1 MKRYTQ
7 QHIQDLLDKFMNGLT
22 TLEEEAALGDYFRT
36 HEVPEEWED
45 YRQMFGYF
53 DRGMEGELITPQAQ
67 EQPFMRLMGRRWW
80 GIAAAAA
87 ITAVIVA
94 TVVLHNPASTTQ
106 PVVAEVA
113 QEETQEK
120 ATPIGETQE
129 QATPIGETQNFASLH
144 ETEQSP
150 ETSITQPVETQNL
163 ASQTAAVKTS
173 HKRKSNVRRLQA
185 ENAKLARENERL
197 QRELADLRRRAFII
211 DLEANGYKTV
221 MNEDGS
227 IVLIDLEQELENELN
242 NQPTSNIP
250 AL

>member
-36 HEVPEEWED
+36 HEVPQEWED

-53 DRGMEGELITPQAQ
+53 DRGMEGELITPQ

-87 ITAVIVA
+87 IAVLIVGTAVFYHP
-94 TVVLHNPASTTQ
+94 TSTNQ
-106 PVVAEVA
+106 PVVAEA
-113 QEETQEK
+113 TQEESQEQ

-129 QATPIGETQNFASLH
+129 QATPIVETQNFTSLQ
-144 ETEQSP
+144 TAP
-150 ETSITQPVETQNL
+150 EQPVGTQHL
-163 ASQTAAVKTS
+163 ASRSAAVKTS

-242 NQPTSNIP
+242 NQPTTNIP

>member
-22 TLEEEAALGDYFRT
+22 TLEEEAALADYFRT
-36 HEVPEEWED
+36 HEVPEEWDD

-94 TVVLHNPASTTQ
+94 TVVLHSPTTTTTVPETPPIASN
-106 PVVAEVA
+106 
-113 QEETQEK
+113 ETQEK
-120 ATPIGETQE
+120 ATPIGETQD
-129 QATPIGETQNFASLH
+129 FASLH